1 MWHVRAQTRSMKN
14 SIEGDFKL
22 FLNEQQIS
30 LISKD
35 NPEQVL
41 TLQVSATADTSRQV
55 NNFQNML
62 WSLNIFNSRKSNW
75 SICYGYLSPL
85 TFL

>member
-62 WSLNIFNSRKSNW
+62 
-75 SICYGYLSPL
+75 
-85 TFL
+85 